1 MTAVTGV
8 AADGRRW
15 ELRAAPDRITA
26 VTSTGTIGEA
36 HVTDRGDRVVVELWS
51 AEPGVP
57 SELTTQLVTAAF
69 TSPAVRPERPVLV
82 CIPRHDGGLLA
93 EARRHVRDAQTRA
106 AGVNCLLEGYVGN
119 VDGTTALTRRAHS
132 PGAP

>member
-1 MTAVTGV
+1 MTDVTGIS
-8 AADGRRW
+8 ADGRRW
-15 ELRAAPDRITA
+15 ELRAAGDDISA
-26 VTSTGTIGEA
+26 VTPAGTIGEA

-57 SELTTQLVTAAF
+57 SELTAQLVTAAF

-82 CIPRHDGGLLA
+82 CIPRHDGGLLEA
-93 EARRHVRDAQTRA
+93 ARRHVRDIRTRA
-106 AGVNCLLEGYVGN
+106 AGVTCLLEGYV
-119 VDGTTALTRRAHS
+119 ARSHS